1 RKLQAFGKVAIGRN
15 DEQGPVVHIIMRLNR
30 LREAMASSD
39 IKTIMVTHL
48 TNLQYLTG
56 FTGSSGGAIV
66 APEKAL
72 FVTDFRYVE
81 QVEQEVTEFELVKV
95 AQDKSL
101 LEAIV
106 DLVEKEEIV
115 ELWVETDHLTQD
127 QYQTLSEHLK
137 AVYLYSCKELTED
150 LRLIKT
156 GDEIQCIKECAGIA
170 QQAFL
175 QTLELIRPG
184 VAEREI
190 AYELEYRMRKL
201 GATGRAFE
209 TIVASGARSALPHG
223 VSGERRLQS
232 GDLIVIDWGA
242 VYRGYFTDMTRTLCL
257 GRPSGRQRE
266 IYDLVKSA
274 QEAAFELLSPEVSS
288 ATVDKGARNVIDSA
302 GLGKYFGHN
311 LGHGVGR
318 EVHEKP
324 HVTSKPG
331 KETTLKSGMVFT
343 IEPGVYL
350 PSFGGIRIE
359 DMVWL
364 TEDGYEILTDQL
376 PRELIVL

>member
-1 RKLQAFGKVAIGRN
+1 MKHN
-15 DEQGPVVHIIMRLNR
+15 RLSQ
-30 LREAMASSD
+30 LREAMASRQ
-39 IKTIMVTHL
+39 IKRVLIADL

-56 FTGSSGGAIV
+56 FTGSSGGAVIT
-66 APEKAL
+66 PEKAL
-72 FVTDFRYVE
+72 FITDFRYVE
-81 QVEQEVTEFELVKV
+81 HVEQEVTGFELVKV
-95 AQDKSL
+95 GQDKSL

-106 DLVEKEEIV
+106 ELVKKEKIE

-127 QYQTLSEHLK
+127 QYQTLSEHLES
-137 AVYLYSCKELTED
+137 VYLYSCKELTEE
-150 LRLIKT
+150 LRLIKDA
-156 GDEIQCIKECAGIA
+156 DEIQCLREGVGIA

-201 GATGRAFE
+201 GASGRAFE
-209 TIVASGARSALPHG
+209 TIVASGDRSSLPHG
-223 VSGERRLQS
+223 VSGNRRLQS

-242 VYRGYFTDMTRTLCL
+242 TYGGYFCDMTRTLCL
-257 GRPSGRQRE
+257 GRPSERQRE

-274 QEAAFELLSPEVSS
+274 QKAAFNLLAPEVSS
-288 ATVDKGARNVIDSA
+288 ASVDKGAREVINSA

-331 KETTLKSGMVFT
+331 KETTLKAGMVFT

-350 PSFGGIRIE
+350 PSFGGVRIE
-359 DMVWL
+359 DMVRL
-364 TEDGYEILTDQL
+364 TDDGYEILTDQL
-376 PRELIVL
+376 PEGLIVR

>member
-1 RKLQAFGKVAIGRN
+1 
-15 DEQGPVVHIIMRLNR
+15 M
-30 LREAMASSD
+30 SSRD
-39 IKTIMVTHL
+39 IKTILVTHL

-66 APEKAL
+66 TSEKAL
-72 FVTDFRYVE
+72 FITDFRYAE
-81 QVEQEVTEFELVKV
+81 QIEQEVTGFELIKV
-95 AQDKSL
+95 AQDKTL

-106 DLVEKEEIV
+106 ELVEKEKV
-115 ELWVETDHLTQD
+115 TELWVETDHLTYD
-127 QYQTLSEHLK
+127 QYHALTESLK
-137 AVYLYSCKELTED
+137 SVQFSSCKELIEE
-150 LRLIKT
+150 LRLIKDQ
-156 GDEIQCIKECAGIA
+156 DEIQCIKECAGIA
-170 QQAFL
+170 QRAFL

-184 VAEREI
+184 VAEREM

-209 TIVASGARSALPHG
+209 TIVASGVRSALPHG
-223 VSGERRLQS
+223 VSGDRRLQS

-242 VYRGYFTDMTRTLCL
+242 VYHGYFCDMTRTLCL

-274 QEAAFELLSPEVSS
+274 QSAAFELLSPEVSS
-288 ATVDKGARNVIDSA
+288 ATVDKGARDVIDSA
-302 GLGKYFGHN
+302 GLGEYFGHN
-311 LGHGVGR
+311 LGHGVGL

-350 PSFGGIRIE
+350 SAFGGVRIE
-359 DMVWL
+359 DMAWL
-364 TEDGYEILTDQL
+364 TEDGYEILTNQL
-376 PRELIVL
+376 PKELIVL